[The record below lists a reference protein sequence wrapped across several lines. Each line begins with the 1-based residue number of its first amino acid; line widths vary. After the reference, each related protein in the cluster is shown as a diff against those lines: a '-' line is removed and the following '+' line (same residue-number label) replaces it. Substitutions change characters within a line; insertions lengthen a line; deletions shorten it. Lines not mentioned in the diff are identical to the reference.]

1 MRTVLILFISF
12 LMLKADFLGDF
23 YMELKE
29 FKLSRE
35 QQIKLNNVMKQHHEF
50 LRQWY
55 ADFKKINDEIVDSFA
70 NSSLSADSIIISN
83 SVDLESR
90 KISAERNFL
99 LRVYEILS
107 KEQRAAFGAKIRE
120 RENYSRILQ
129 NKFEDSQRLRQDEI
143 DGNPF
148 LKIIK

>member
-1 MRTVLILFISF
+1 M
-12 LMLKADFLGDF
+12 
-23 YMELKE
+23 
-29 FKLSRE
+29 
-35 QQIKLNNVMKQHHEF
+35 
-50 LRQWY
+50 
-55 ADFKKINDEIVDSFA
+55 
-70 NSSLSADSIIISN
+70 
-83 SVDLESR
+83 DLESR

-143 DGNPF
+143 DGNHF